1 MPTYDSWI
9 WWADGDLFYHVP
21 TSLLVLLPSHMTLVL
36 VESKD
41 SGLVFIGGGLP
52 PLLTSLVVV
61 GLAFTFDPSLVVNGS
76 LLWVWGGF
84 Y

>member
-21 TSLLVLLPSHMTLVL
+21 TSLLVLLPSHLTLVL
-36 VESKD
+36 VKSKD

-52 PLLTSLVVV
+52 SLVVV
-61 GLAFTFDPSLVVNGS
+61 GLAFTFDPSLVVIGS
-76 LLWVWGGF
+76 LLWGGF